1 LSNAVPPSGCTV
13 LSGVLHD
20 PYTGRDIQF
29 NREEGTDVLVQI
41 DHVVPPLDAWQTGA
55 QEWDQVKRTQ
65 FANDPLDFDHHTV
78 TGDRSTF
85 AAGPGGVSAG
95 WGWPGRY
102 GPQGVPGSISIS
114 ASFFQPVYAI
124 LISVGVSTLVVATV
138 TLFSTMLITV
148 SGPALARKLL
158 GPPPIAESK

>member
-1 LSNAVPPSGCTV
+1 VKPVSTTTLSWTS
-13 LSGVLHD
+13 
-20 PYTGRDIQF
+20 
-29 NREEGTDVLVQI
+29 
-41 DHVVPPLDAWQTGA
+41 
-55 QEWDQVKRTQ
+55 RT
-65 FANDPLDFDHHTV
+65 NVHCD
-78 TGDRSTF
+78 GDRSSVRRVEYVSV
-85 AAGPGGVSAG
+85 VSAQRAVDV
-95 WGWPGRY
+95 WSVSDELSEKLSDSHSFRSSHCYGRSVDIC
-102 GPQGVPGSISIS
+102 GRAGRGVGRVELAGEVWAQGVPGSISIS